1 LNGWTP
7 KVFPE
12 SVDIFIDGHL
22 FLRQLPVGGLLF
34 LMRPRGNFYPLCHRY
49 SAAAFLAKFSAQPFI
64 RWSALTSFRRKT
76 ARMTTVKKNVS
87 IRSDRSVRRIQA
99 SAEAVDGF
107 GQLVDHLLKC
117 GYLTDEQIQYARR
130 VQTKLEAPRPL
141 LQVIRELK
149 FITVE
154 RIKEAI
160 RKYPFSMQIGEL
172 LVELGYINAVDL
184 QTALEIQAGQKSK
197 RKLGEILVER
207 SLVDE
212 RVLAET
218 LSLQLGIPF
227 VEPEWNGIDR
237 KLFGRVPLKWYE
249 THHLLPIRADGMAV
263 IVAFVD
269 PQDQEELQAAR
280 QVFGENIMP
289 AIACRSAIQEI
300 VMKAQRREMK
310 KQISTMD
317 ENFIIRLVDDLLLAA
332 VQRDASDIH
341 IEPMKSRLRVRFRQD
356 GVLMHFEDFPA
367 ETAAAVASRIKVL
380 CELDITEK
388 RRHQGGRFF
397 FDHPNGQLDLRA
409 SFYVTVHGEKIVLR
423 LLNRHSQL
431 RKIDDIGLSAR
442 NLQRLQENALDLP
455 SGVLLFTGPTG
466 SGKTTTVYSCLHY
479 MINPQMSVITAE
491 EPVEYV
497 IDGVSQCSINPK
509 IGLTYEESLRHIL
522 RQDPDVIVIGEIR
535 DNFSAQVAVQAALT
549 GHKVLTTFHTEDC
562 VGGLIRLM
570 NMSVEA
576 FMIASTVVGVM
587 SQRLLRTVCPV
598 CKISHTP
605 TSHELQRLDYSA
617 NDIVGAKFQKGRG
630 CSNCQHTGYKGRV
643 GIFELLI
650 LDEFVRDAV
659 LQRKPGKALREI
671 SIESSGLITL
681 LEDGITKAARGVTT
695 FEELLR
701 SLPRLQNPRP
711 LAELK
716 RMIGG

>member
-1 LNGWTP
+1 
-7 KVFPE
+7 
-12 SVDIFIDGHL
+12 
-22 FLRQLPVGGLLF
+22 
-34 LMRPRGNFYPLCHRY
+34 
-49 SAAAFLAKFSAQPFI
+49 
-64 RWSALTSFRRKT
+64 
-76 ARMTTVKKNVS
+76 MTTSKKNVS
-87 IRSDRSVRRIQA
+87 VNGHRTDSRIA
-99 SAEAVDGF
+99 AIGEPVDGF
-107 GQLVDHLLKC
+107 GKLVEHLLKC
-117 GYLTDEQIQYARR
+117 GYLTDEQIEYARR
-130 VQTKLEAPRPL
+130 VQIKLEASRPL

-149 FITVE
+149 FITAE
-154 RIKEAI
+154 RIKEAV
-160 RKYPFSMQIGEL
+160 RKYPISMRIGGF
-172 LVELGYINAVDL
+172 LVELGYIDADDL
-184 QTALEIQAGQKSK
+184 QTALDIQAAEKSK
-197 RKLGEILVER
+197 RQLGEILVEHA
-207 SLVDE
+207 LVDE
-212 RVLAET
+212 HVLAET

-227 VEPEWNGIDR
+227 VEPKWDGIDR
-237 KLFGRVPLKWYE
+237 KLFARVPLKWYE
-249 THHLLPIRADGMAV
+249 THHLLPIRADGLAV

-289 AIACRSAIQEI
+289 AVACRSAIQEI

-310 KQISTMD
+310 KQISAMD

-332 VQRDASDIH
+332 IQRDASDIH
-341 IEPMKSRLRVRFRQD
+341 IEPLKSRLRVRFRQD
-356 GVLMHFEDFPA
+356 GVLTHFEDFPP

-380 CELDITEK
+380 CEVDITEK

-397 FDHPNGQLDLRA
+397 FDHPDGQLDLRA

-431 RKIDDIGLSAR
+431 RKIDDIGLWPR
-442 NLQRLQENALDLP
+442 ILQRLREEALDLP

-497 IDGVSQCSINPK
+497 IDGISQCSINPK

-535 DNFSAQVAVQAALT
+535 DNFSAEVAVQAALT
-549 GHKVLTTFHTEDC
+549 GHKVLTTFHTEDS

-570 NMSVEA
+570 NMSIEA
-576 FMIASTVVGVM
+576 FMIASTVVSVM
-587 SQRLLRTVCPV
+587 SQRLLRKVCPF
-598 CKISHTP
+598 CNIPYSP
-605 TSHELQRLDYSA
+605 TSHELKRIGYSVNNIAGAQFQR
-617 NDIVGAKFQKGRG
+617 GRG
-630 CSNCQHTGYKGRV
+630 CSTCQHTGYKGRV

-650 LDEFVRDAV
+650 LDEYVRDAV

-671 SIESSGLITL
+671 SIEYSGLVTL
-681 LEDGITKAARGVTT
+681 LEDGIIKAARGVTT
-695 FEELLR
+695 FDELLR

-711 LAELK
+711 MAEVK
-716 RMIGG
+716 RIIGG

>member
-1 LNGWTP
+1 
-7 KVFPE
+7 
-12 SVDIFIDGHL
+12 
-22 FLRQLPVGGLLF
+22 
-34 LMRPRGNFYPLCHRY
+34 
-49 SAAAFLAKFSAQPFI
+49 
-64 RWSALTSFRRKT
+64 
-76 ARMTTVKKNVS
+76 MTTSKKNVS
-87 IRSDRSVRRIQA
+87 VNGHRTDSRIA
-99 SAEAVDGF
+99 AIGESVDGF
-107 GQLVDHLLKC
+107 GKLVEHLLKC
-117 GYLTDEQIQYARR
+117 GYLTDEQIEYARR
-130 VQTKLEAPRPL
+130 VQIKLEASRPL
-141 LQVIRELK
+141 LQVLRELK
-149 FITVE
+149 FITAE
-154 RIKEAI
+154 RIKEAV
-160 RKYPFSMQIGEL
+160 RKYPISMRIGGF
-172 LVELGYINAVDL
+172 LVELGYIDADDL
-184 QTALEIQAGQKSK
+184 QTALDIQAAEKSK

-207 SLVDE
+207 ALVDE
-212 RVLAET
+212 HVLAET

-227 VEPEWNGIDR
+227 VEPKWDGIDR
-237 KLFGRVPLKWYE
+237 KLFARVPLKWYE
-249 THHLLPIRADGMAV
+249 THHLLPIRADGLAV

-289 AIACRSAIQEI
+289 AVACRSAIQEI

-332 VQRDASDIH
+332 IQRDASDIH
-341 IEPMKSRLRVRFRQD
+341 IEPLKSRLRVRFRQD
-356 GVLMHFEDFPA
+356 GVLTHFEDFPP

-380 CELDITEK
+380 CEVDITEK

-397 FDHPNGQLDLRA
+397 FDHPDGQLDLRA

-431 RKIDDIGLSAR
+431 RKIDDIGLWPR
-442 NLQRLQENALDLP
+442 ILQRLREEALDLP

-497 IDGVSQCSINPK
+497 IDGISQCSINPK

-535 DNFSAQVAVQAALT
+535 DNFSAEVAVQAALT
-549 GHKVLTTFHTEDC
+549 GHKVLTTFHTEDS

-570 NMSVEA
+570 NMSIEA
-576 FMIASTVVGVM
+576 FMIASTVVSVM
-587 SQRLLRTVCPV
+587 SQRLLRKVCPF
-598 CKISHTP
+598 CNIPYSP
-605 TSHELQRLDYSA
+605 TSHELKRIGYSVNNIAGAQFQR
-617 NDIVGAKFQKGRG
+617 GRG
-630 CSNCQHTGYKGRV
+630 CSTCQHTGYKGRV

-650 LDEFVRDAV
+650 LDEYVRDAV

-671 SIESSGLITL
+671 SIEYSGLVTL
-681 LEDGITKAARGVTT
+681 LEDGIIKAARGVTT
-695 FEELLR
+695 FDELLR

-711 LAELK
+711 MAEVK
-716 RMIGG
+716 RIIGG

>member
-1 LNGWTP
+1 
-7 KVFPE
+7 
-12 SVDIFIDGHL
+12 
-22 FLRQLPVGGLLF
+22 
-34 LMRPRGNFYPLCHRY
+34 
-49 SAAAFLAKFSAQPFI
+49 
-64 RWSALTSFRRKT
+64 
-76 ARMTTVKKNVS
+76 MTTSKKNVS
-87 IRSDRSVRRIQA
+87 VNGHRTDSRIA
-99 SAEAVDGF
+99 AIGEPVDGF
-107 GQLVDHLLKC
+107 GKLVEHLLKC
-117 GYLTDEQIQYARR
+117 GYLTDEQIEYARR
-130 VQTKLEAPRPL
+130 VQIKLEASRPL

-149 FITVE
+149 FITAE
-154 RIKEAI
+154 RIKEAV
-160 RKYPFSMQIGEL
+160 RKYPISMRIGGF
-172 LVELGYINAVDL
+172 LVELGYIDADDL
-184 QTALEIQAGQKSK
+184 QTALDIQAAEKSK

-207 SLVDE
+207 ALVDE
-212 RVLAET
+212 HVLAET

-227 VEPEWNGIDR
+227 VEPKWDGIDR
-237 KLFGRVPLKWYE
+237 KLFARVPLKWYE
-249 THHLLPIRADGMAV
+249 THHLLPIRADGLAV

-289 AIACRSAIQEI
+289 AVACRSAIQEI

-310 KQISTMD
+310 KQISAMD

-332 VQRDASDIH
+332 IQRDASDIH
-341 IEPMKSRLRVRFRQD
+341 IEPLKSRLRVRFRQD
-356 GVLMHFEDFPA
+356 GVLTHFEDFPP

-380 CELDITEK
+380 CEVDITEK

-397 FDHPNGQLDLRA
+397 FDHPDGQLDLRA

-431 RKIDDIGLSAR
+431 RKIDDIGLWPR
-442 NLQRLQENALDLP
+442 ILQRLREEALDLP

-497 IDGVSQCSINPK
+497 IDGISQCSINPK

-535 DNFSAQVAVQAALT
+535 DNFSAEVAVQAALT
-549 GHKVLTTFHTEDC
+549 GHKVLTTFHTEDS

-570 NMSVEA
+570 NMSIEA
-576 FMIASTVVGVM
+576 FMIASTVVSVM
-587 SQRLLRTVCPV
+587 SQRLLRKVCPF
-598 CKISHTP
+598 CNIPYSP
-605 TSHELQRLDYSA
+605 TSHELKRIGYSVNNIAGAQFQR
-617 NDIVGAKFQKGRG
+617 GRG
-630 CSNCQHTGYKGRV
+630 CSTCQHTGYKGRV

-650 LDEFVRDAV
+650 LDEYVRDAV

-671 SIESSGLITL
+671 SIEYSGLVTL
-681 LEDGITKAARGVTT
+681 LEDGIIKAARGVTT
-695 FEELLR
+695 FDELLR

-711 LAELK
+711 MAEVK
-716 RMIGG
+716 RIIGG